1 MKHTTTTIDITGC
14 AIIPLDEYEQL
25 KRDAASLN
33 VNDIKGLLIE
43 MRRGDTD
50 TASYNDILI
59 KRMPDD
65 RKVYRYYRYFVEVTD
80 L

>member
-25 KRDAASLN
+25 KRDAAALN
-33 VNDIKGLLIE
+33 INKVKALLVE
-43 MRRGDTD
+43 MRKSDSV
-50 TASYNDILI
+50 TAMYDDISI
-59 KRMPDD
+59 ERVPNGK
-65 RKVYRYYRYFVEVTD
+65 KGFRYFVEVTD